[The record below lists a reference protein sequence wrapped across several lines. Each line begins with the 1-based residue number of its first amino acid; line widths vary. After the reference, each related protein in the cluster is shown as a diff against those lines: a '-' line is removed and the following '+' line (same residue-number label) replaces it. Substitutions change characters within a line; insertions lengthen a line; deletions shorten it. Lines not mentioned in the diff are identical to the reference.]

1 MTTTDDIAAFVTGTT
16 YDDLDDEVRTEAKK
30 RVLDALGIAVGAIGA
45 EPVEI
50 LRETVAGVERPG
62 DAVSIWGS
70 DERAWPP
77 LATALNTGMVRY
89 LDYMDAFILPD
100 EVPHPSNNVAA
111 AVAVGEDADR
121 SGRDL
126 LTAVALAYEVHWS
139 FAAYAPLLDRG
150 WDHPTHVNFS
160 ATAAASHLL
169 DLDRD
174 AIRNALGIV
183 GTSHNALRV
192 TRTGDIPMW
201 KGMTSGNAARNA
213 VYATMLARNGMT
225 GPQDVFEGRMGW
237 MEVVAGEFDLSFTDG
252 CRRVLETMTK
262 KYMAGTVAQ
271 TALEGL
277 EELLAREGI
286 AAGDIEHIQVDTY
299 RRAKQIMGGTGTD
312 DDMGD
317 RYDVT
322 SREVADHSIP
332 YTLAALALDGELL
345 FEQYEH
351 DRIRAPDVQDL
362 LDRVTVTAVP
372 ELTALNEEGKMPA
385 HVEVTT
391 ADGAT
396 HRIEKEQFSGHP
408 DDPMSWDELAAK
420 FHALAAGHYPESRRE
435 RIVETVRNLEDHDVR
450 DLTAL
455 LGPAEGSTEG

>member
-1 MTTTDDIAAFVTGTT
+1 MATTDDIAALVTGTD
-16 YDDLDDEVRTEAKK
+16 YDDLDAEVVTEAKK
-30 RVLDALGIAVGAIGA
+30 RVLDALGIAIGAIGA
-45 EPVEI
+45 DPVEI
-50 LRETVAGVERPG
+50 LRGTVTGVERPG
-62 DAVSIWGS
+62 DAASIWGA
-70 DERAWPP
+70 DETAWPP

-111 AVAVGEDADR
+111 AVAVGEYADR

-126 LTAVALAYEVHWS
+126 LTAIALAYEIHWS
-139 FAAYAPLLDRG
+139 FAADAPLLDRG

-169 DLDRD
+169 GLDPD

-192 TRTGDIPMW
+192 TRTGEIPMW

-213 VYATMLARNGMT
+213 VYATLLARNGMT

-237 MEVVAGEFDLSFTDG
+237 MEVVSGEFELEFTDG
-252 CRRVLETMTK
+252 CRRILETMTK

-277 EELLAREGI
+277 DELMAREGI
-286 AAGDIEHIQVDTY
+286 DAETIEHVQVDTY
-299 RRAKQIMGGTGTD
+299 RRAKQIMGGTGAD

-322 SREVADHSIP
+322 NREIADHSLP
-332 YTLAALALDGELL
+332 YALAALALDGELL
-345 FEQYEH
+345 SEQYDL

-372 ELTALNEEGKMPA
+372 ELTALNAEGKMPA
-385 HVEVTT
+385 HVEITT
-391 ADGAT
+391 ADGRS
-396 HRIEKEQFSGHP
+396 HRIEKDHFSGHP
-408 DDPMSWDELAAK
+408 DDPMDWAELAAK
-420 FHALAAGHYPESRRE
+420 FHALAEPHYGEPRRD
-435 RIVETVRNLEDHDVR
+435 RIVEVVRDLDEHDVR

-455 LGPAEGSTEG
+455 LGPAE